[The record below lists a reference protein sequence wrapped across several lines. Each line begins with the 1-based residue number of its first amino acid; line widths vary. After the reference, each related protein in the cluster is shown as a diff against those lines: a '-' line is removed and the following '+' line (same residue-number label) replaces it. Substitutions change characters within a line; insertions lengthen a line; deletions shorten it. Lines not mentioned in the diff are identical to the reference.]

1 MMGHG
6 VEKGDL
12 VGIWAINHTEW
23 IVVQF
28 ATAKIGAIM
37 VNINPA
43 YRIQE
48 IEYALKQS
56 DVQRVIIQGRFKVSD
71 YVGTFYEACHDAYEA
86 KQFPDGCNGQDTEIQ
101 NERRLY
107 QDSRT
112 KSHREDWN
120 CVNVW

>member
-43 YRIQE
+43 YRI
-48 IEYALKQS
+48 
-56 DVQRVIIQGRFKVSD
+56 
-71 YVGTFYEACHDAYEA
+71 
-86 KQFPDGCNGQDTEIQ
+86 
-101 NERRLY
+101 
-107 QDSRT
+107 
-112 KSHREDWN
+112 
-120 CVNVW
+120 